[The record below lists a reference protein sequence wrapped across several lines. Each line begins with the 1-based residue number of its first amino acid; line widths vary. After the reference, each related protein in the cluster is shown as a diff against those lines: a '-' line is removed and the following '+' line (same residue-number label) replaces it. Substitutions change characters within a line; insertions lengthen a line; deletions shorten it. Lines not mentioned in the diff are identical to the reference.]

1 MEYIICFSIDSE
13 NQYETWESFDNFLF
27 EISEL
32 DHLVSTKE
40 ANHHVLSK
48 YYPKKK
54 GIFSKNKNVHC
65 KHFYKAIN
73 GRGRGAEE
81 GPCPPGFFKILLLP
95 LYFINKTLGRCNFN
109 IMTPFIF
116 IIKKILK
123 NVQTLISH

>member
-1 MEYIICFSIDSE
+1 MQYIICFSIDSE

-54 GIFSKNKNVHC
+54 EEYFLRIRMYIVNIFTKQSM
-65 KHFYKAIN
+65 AE
-73 GRGRGAEE
+73 GGGQRRGHAPLDFSRSSSS
-81 GPCPPGFFKILLLP
+81 PFILLTKL
-95 LYFINKTLGRCNFN
+95 
-109 IMTPFIF
+109 
-116 IIKKILK
+116 
-123 NVQTLISH
+123 